1 MLRGGLGQLSGE
13 EILLMALKTGD
24 TSRLATSQ
32 IRRPSDLYR
41 ENNGNS
47 KFVDYRTASLLLHW
61 PYYSSQKESSASRGL
76 AATSLRAQGN
86 ISRPTKAHP
95 RRPYAWWTI
104 SRFLALPCL
113 SLIVSIFSRASS
125 IDSGDT
131 HSQRVIG
138 RPTYFTKYCV
148 FPIRIRMSRTSST
161 SWEAVRV
168 AAVAGYDL
176 SWSCW

>member
-47 KFVDYRTASLLLHW
+47 KFVDYRTASLLLLHW

-86 ISRPTKAHP
+86 ISRPTKVHP
-95 RRPYAWWTI
+95 P
-104 SRFLALPCL
+104 S
-113 SLIVSIFSRASS
+113 
-125 IDSGDT
+125 
-131 HSQRVIG
+131 
-138 RPTYFTKYCV
+138 
-148 FPIRIRMSRTSST
+148 
-161 SWEAVRV
+161 AVRLV
-168 AAVAGYDL
+168 DHLTIPGIALSVIDNVDLFARLFDRLRRYPFAAGDR
-176 SWSCW
+176 